1 MTPPG
6 PRLDAT
12 LAAAAARL
20 RDAGVEDP
28 RRDARLLAARVLDLA
43 PGAVLTRGDR
53 ILSVAEAQSLEA
65 LVARRIGREPVSR
78 ILGRRGFWTLDLAL
92 GPDTLDPRPD
102 TEILVELALAALPD
116 REAPARVLDLGTGTG
131 CILLA
136 LLSERSQATGLGVD
150 IAPGALA
157 VARDNARALGLDDRV
172 TFQEGNWAAGLTGPF
187 DLVVSNPPYIP
198 AGDLDGLE
206 PEVTRFDP
214 RRALDGG
221 PDGLDPYRILA
232 RECPPLLAG
241 GGALAVEFGQGQEDD
256 VAAILTAGGLAMV
269 ERRRDLAGIV
279 RCSLHRL
286 PPLR

>member
-65 LVARRIGREPVSR
+65 LVARRAQREPISR

-102 TEILVELALAALPD
+102 
-116 REAPARVLDLGTGTG
+116 TG

-172 TFQEGNWAAGLTGPF
+172 TFQQGNWAAGLTGPF

-256 VAAILTAGGLAMV
+256 VAAILAAGGLAMV